1 MGKHWYHES
10 FIKHETI
17 SNIGQGRAPMRSS
30 IVIASILSYFPIP
43 IKKKIKLFFK
53 LKALLI

>member
-1 MGKHWYHES
+1 MISMGKHWYHES

-43 IKKKIKLFFK
+43 IKKKY
-53 LKALLI
+53 